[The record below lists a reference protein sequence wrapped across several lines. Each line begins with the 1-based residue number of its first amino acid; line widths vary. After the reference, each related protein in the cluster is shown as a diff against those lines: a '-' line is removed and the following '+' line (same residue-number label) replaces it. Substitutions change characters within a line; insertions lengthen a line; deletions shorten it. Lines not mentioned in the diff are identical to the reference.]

1 MVYVFFD
8 VYHGS
13 FKSYNL
19 FYFSKQMTTRTL
31 QKGRKYK
38 GQIAVFRYLFCAAAF
53 MIINSFLLTLLGFYW
68 LINSH
73 VDQAVRMSKI
83 KNLQILANSLAELTG
98 NKLSVI
104 GSDLWK
110 YANTMTEYNRNPNI
124 NFQLGLK
131 TNESVFVQDDDGN
144 TIRDFISG
152 SRNDLFNNQF
162 QEDGKDYC
170 DKVEQSD
177 SIGNDDLAL
186 NIEKIGWYI
195 STKPLPDL
203 IAYDPDVQ
211 HDLTACSAKAAM
223 FSIPLNRVTT
233 DVESEY
239 AYIEYLF
246 TGFGASAIMCM
257 SPLNYQSMY
266 HKSLSITG
274 YSCLVDDL
282 PFDEFPGWD
291 DPLTY
296 SPVCR

>member
-1 MVYVFFD
+1 M
-8 VYHGS
+8 
-13 FKSYNL
+13 
-19 FYFSKQMTTRTL
+19 
-31 QKGRKYK
+31 
-38 GQIAVFRYLFCAAAF
+38 
-53 MIINSFLLTLLGFYW
+53 
-68 LINSH
+68 
-73 VDQAVRMSKI
+73 
-83 KNLQILANSLAELTG
+83 
-98 NKLSVI
+98 
-104 GSDLWK
+104 
-110 YANTMTEYNRNPNI
+110 
-124 NFQLGLK
+124 
-131 TNESVFVQDDDGN
+131 
-144 TIRDFISG
+144 
-152 SRNDLFNNQF
+152 
-162 QEDGKDYC
+162 
-170 DKVEQSD
+170 
-177 SIGNDDLAL
+177 

-223 FSIPLNRVTT
+223 FTIPLNRVTT

-296 SPVCR
+296 SPVCRQWYKDQNALPRQNFFTKTYLFTNEPIIAISACAPFYKEDHPELDMYGAFCIDITPTDDLNKFFDLDMNNPEDNFFALTDDDPILISESYLQEIFGFKKDILDSSMSKLIQSSMDYIVYRESLAKKIEIKAD